1 MTNTLIP
8 RRMTMNLQKVKEDLL
23 ALHLTAMADSLEE
36 CHKKALTDN
45 LSSLDL
51 LALLTSQELAARHQ
65 RLIKSRLLSAHF
77 PVTKS
82 IDAFDFSFPKSIPKS
97 QILNLWD
104 LSFVSQKHN
113 AIFMGPP
120 GVGKTH
126 LALALGYQACL
137 KGIKTLFTT
146 AMNLI
151 NLLSASLADNSFL
164 KTMKLFTT
172 PPLLICDELGYLPV
186 DKHGADL
193 LFQVISN
200 RYECGSILVTTNR
213 AFRDWGT
220 ILNNDATLASA
231 IIDRLLH
238 HGTLV
243 QIKGESYRLK

>member
-65 RLIKSRLLSAHF
+65 RLVKSRLLSAHF
-77 PVTKS
+77 PVIKS
-82 IDAFDFSFPKSIPKS
+82 VDAFDFSFPKSIPKS

-172 PPLLICDELGYLPV
+172 PPLLILD
-186 DKHGADL
+186 
-193 LFQVISN
+193 
-200 RYECGSILVTTNR
+200 
-213 AFRDWGT
+213 
-220 ILNNDATLASA
+220 
-231 IIDRLLH
+231 
-238 HGTLV
+238 
-243 QIKGESYRLK
+243 